1 MSAFASLINRLGRML
16 FTTMRHCLSLCIGK
30 LPNISFKADGFAAA

>member
-1 MSAFASLINRLGRML
+1 MLAFASLINRPGHML
-16 FTTMRHCLSLCIGK
+16 FATMQHCSNLCIGK